1 MRSCPLYAS
10 LATRGVQGGTAE
22 NPVVIKN
29 LAKSTFLLV
38 EPGIFGVFLGF
49 WGFLGFFRII
59 LGFFEKFL

>member
-49 WGFLGFFRII
+49 WGFWDFLG
-59 LGFFEKFL
+59 